1 MIDEFLNSEYN
12 AAGELYGLD
21 AVARVFPH
29 ASPAQKQQIIQKI
42 VQNSQ
47 VQTSRG
53 SRREFE
59 KFLPQVP
66 KHVQAEMKKG
76 TVRLSDYTIYSIKPV
91 NSKTIK
97 MFEPQDKKEVGVRN
111 ISDSKLPKN
120 MVFLVSGI
128 YLLVG
133 TNGDPTDP
141 EGHKAIRFA
150 SVNSIAAI
158 CNGEFSFKSNR
169 KQIIP
174 ENQSIRVFNTDND
187 HSVPLGYY
195 KLDNPRMIRDEE
207 LIEFTVDLGTQLGIP
222 ANTWLFVALH
232 GTVTTP

>member
-21 AVARVFPH
+21 AIARVFPH
-29 ASPAQKQQIIQKI
+29 ATPAQKQQIIQKI
-42 VQNSQ
+42 AQGNQ
-47 VQTSRG
+47 VQASRG

-66 KHVQAEMKKG
+66 KHVQQEMKKG
-76 TVRLSDYTIYSIKPV
+76 TVRLSDYTIYSIKQV

-111 ISDSKLPKN
+111 ISDAKLPKN
-120 MVFLVSGI
+120 MVFAVSGI
-128 YLLVG
+128 YLLTGVN
-133 TNGDPTDP
+133 TDPTDP
-141 EGHKAIRFA
+141 DGHKSIRFG
-150 SVNSIAAI
+150 SISTVAAI
-158 CNGEFSFKSNR
+158 SNGEFSFKSNR

-174 ENQSIRVFNTDND
+174 ENQSNRVFITDND
-187 HSVPLGYY
+187 QSVPLGYF
-195 KLDNPRMIRDEE
+195 KLDNPRLIKDEE

-222 ANTWLFVALH
+222 PNQWLLVALH